1 MSTISGVDTALITNN
16 ISGAP
21 IGSVSSIASVLAA
34 TIGLGGGGGGGP
46 VVPQEIF
53 LRDSIGRPCV
63 PRGPLITCYYDFF
76 VLYDASTGTLRPY
89 TVVPIY
95 TDYALT
101 TRLDGKTN
109 WWACYGDEATLW
121 PILSSPIACTFRIN
135 NTGLCMTDP
144 IDIVC

>member
-1 MSTISGVDTALITNN
+1 MSTISGVDTTLITNN
-16 ISGAP
+16 IS
-21 IGSVSSIASVLAA
+21 SVPVSSISSIASVLAA
-34 TIGLGGGGGGGP
+34 TIGLGGGGGGP
-46 VVPQEIF
+46 AVPQEIF
-53 LRDSIGRPCV
+53 LSGPSGTSCT
-63 PRGPLITCYYDFF
+63 PRGATRTCYYDFF
-76 VLYDASTGTLRPY
+76 VLYDVDTGMLRPY

-101 TRLDGKTN
+101 TRLDGKN
-109 WWACYGDEATLW
+109 QWWVCYGDEATLW

>member
-1 MSTISGVDTALITNN
+1 MAKISGVDTSLITNN
-16 ISGAP
+16 ISGVP
-21 IGSVSSIASVLAA
+21 VGSISSIANVLAA

-53 LRDSIGRPCV
+53 LSGPSGGPCT
-63 PRGPLITCYYDFF
+63 PRGGTITCYYDFF
-76 VLYDASTGTLRPY
+76 VLFDVDTGTLRPY

-101 TRLDGKTN
+101 TRLDGKN
-109 WWACYGDEATLW
+109 QWWVCYGDEATLW

>member
-21 IGSVSSIASVLAA
+21 IGSVSNIANVLAA
-34 TIGLGGGGGGGP
+34 TIGLGGGGGGP

-53 LRDSIGRPCV
+53 LSGPSGGPCT
-63 PRGPLITCYYDFF
+63 PRGATRTCYYDFF
-76 VLYDASTGTLRPY
+76 VLFDVDTGTLKPY
-89 TVVPIY
+89 TEVPIY
-95 TDYALT
+95 TDYELT
-101 TRLDGKTN
+101 TRLDGKN
-109 WWACYGDEATLW
+109 QWWVCYGDEATLW